1 MDRLPSPEQIL
12 AFLRENPTQTAK
24 RDIARAFGLKGAA
37 KVELKRLLAEMAATG
52 QIEKKRRRV
61 RPEGT
66 LPPVLVLR
74 VTGPDAEGN
83 LWAEPLEWEAD
94 GRRRASRP
102 RPHTPR

>member
-37 KVELKRLLAEMAATG
+37 KVELKRLLAEMTASG
-52 QIEKKRRRV
+52 QLERKRRHV
-61 RPEGT
+61 RPLGE

-74 VTGPDAEGN
+74 VIGPDTEGD
-83 LWAEPLEWEAD
+83 LWAEPVEWEAEAPAPRILVLT
-94 GRRRASRP
+94 RRD
-102 RPHTPR
+102 